1 MRSEGMQNDDE
12 RTVLL
17 NEEKEMTEKTVL
29 LGSEEAYSSAETE
42 ENDREHTVVLGS
54 GYADSQG
61 DREETIF
68 MGSGSVSLKKT
79 SGPARR
85 DYSPAEDRDWS
96 AGTMDRCPNCMSELK
111 AGAKFCPKCGFKI
124 GTKPKEIYHLYPGM
138 ILAGRYMIGTVL
150 GFGGFGVTYRAWDNK
165 LNVMVAIKEFY
176 PAGTVN
182 RIPGEKQVKVGS

>member
-1 MRSEGMQNDDE
+1 MRSDGMQNDDE

-68 MGSGSVSLKKT
+68 MGSGSVSLKKK

-85 DYSPAEDRDWS
+85 D
-96 AGTMDRCPNCMSELK
+96 
-111 AGAKFCPKCGFKI
+111 
-124 GTKPKEIYHLYPGM
+124 
-138 ILAGRYMIGTVL
+138 
-150 GFGGFGVTYRAWDNK
+150 
-165 LNVMVAIKEFY
+165 
-176 PAGTVN
+176 
-182 RIPGEKQVKVGS
+182 